1 MYLGCCCDV
10 SQGPVGGT
18 GINGFPGLRVSN
30 SFAIIFFFYIYVP
43 CFPCKIDIMINPLFK
58 FTVLLLSLLVL
69 VACPLS
75 AYLLCF
81 CGSSIFTTVTDDHQ

>member
-30 SFAIIFFFYIYVP
+30 SFGIILFFIYVP
-43 CFPCKIDIMINPLFK
+43 CFSCKIDIMINPLFK
-58 FTVLLLSLLVL
+58 ITVMLLSLLVL
-69 VACPLS
+69 VACLLS
-75 AYLLCF
+75 TYLFVCF
-81 CGSSIFTTVTDDHQ
+81 CGSSVFTTVTDDHQ